1 MCKSKHLHEHLPH
14 LRRRRPRGL
23 WELRGAAETKQEI
36 ADARVEQLS
45 LENLRAGLW
54 HMPYIS
60 CVFQCM
66 QNYRLFRNY
75 CWRHSFL
82 PPNRFCMFHHFS
94 HVAYVCRFWN
104 GEKSNETAKKPDE
117 TAKQIKNPKCG
128 NWNGEKNCKQRKF
141 RQPAII
147 IAGLDFER

>member
-104 GEKSNETAKKPDE
+104 GEKKQRNGEKNPTKRRNKLRTQNVETETAKK
-117 TAKQIKNPKCG
+117 TANSENLG
-128 NWNGEKNCKQRKF
+128 NR
-141 RQPAII
+141 R
-147 IAGLDFER
+147 

>member
-14 LRRRRPRGL
+14 LRRRRPLGL

-104 GEKSNETAKKPDE
+104 GEKKQRNGGKNPTKRRNKLRTQNVETETAKK
-117 TAKQIKNPKCG
+117 TANSENLG
-128 NWNGEKNCKQRKF
+128 NR
-141 RQPAII
+141 R
-147 IAGLDFER
+147 